1 MLVTVDGIVIG
12 RRSIGET
19 GCFID
24 VLTDEY
30 GVIEAVAHGVKK
42 LTSKNAGSAALFSYS
57 RFCFSKSG
65 VKYTLNSAEPKFSF
79 HGISS
84 DIEYLSLAAYF
95 ADVLKDTV
103 GAEQENS
110 GILRFMAVTLFELDK
125 KRRPPELI
133 KSVFELHAAAL
144 LGFSPDLRAC
154 RVCACYEHEKMYFD
168 EESSCIVCG
177 DCIDGYHNPGELTEL
192 SPEMLYAMRYIVYSP
207 TDRIYKLEAD
217 ADIRYKLSEFT
228 ERYLLRQLDREFRSL
243 DYYKQI
249 KL

>member
-57 RFCFSKSG
+57 RFCFSKNG

-103 GAEQENS
+103 ASEQENA
-110 GILRFMAVTLFELDK
+110 GMLRFAAVTMYELDK
-125 KRRPPELI
+125 KRRSLDLI
-133 KSVFELHAAAL
+133 KSVFELHISAM

-168 EESSCIVCG
+168 AVNSCIVCG
-177 DCIDGYHNPGELTEL
+177 DCVQEYNAPAGLTEL
-192 SPEMLYAMRYIVYSP
+192 SPELLYAMRYIVFSP
-207 TDRIYKLEAD
+207 VDKIYKLDVNAD
-217 ADIRYKLSEFT
+217 VQRKLSLLT
-228 ERYLLRQLDREFRSL
+228 EEYLLHQLDREFRSL
-243 DYYKQI
+243 DYFKTI